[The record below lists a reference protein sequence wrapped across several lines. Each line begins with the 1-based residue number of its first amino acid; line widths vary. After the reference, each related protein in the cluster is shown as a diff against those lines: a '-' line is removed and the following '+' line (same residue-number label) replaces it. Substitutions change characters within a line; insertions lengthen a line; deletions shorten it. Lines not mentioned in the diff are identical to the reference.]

1 MNIRKMSE
9 QDWPLVS
16 QIFEEGL
23 QTGVATFQREV
34 PSYEQWNAT
43 HLTTCRLVI
52 ESDQGTVIGWAALSP
67 VSSRVAYRGVAE
79 VSIYIAS
86 PFRGKSLGKQL
97 LDALVAES
105 EQVGYWTL
113 QSVILVSNVASIAL
127 HESCGF
133 RVVGRRE
140 RIGQLPDGTWSDT
153 LLLER
158 RSRSPAFLD

>member
-23 QTGVATFQREV
+23 QTGVATFQRGV

-97 LDALVAES
+97 L
-105 EQVGYWTL
+105 
-113 QSVILVSNVASIAL
+113 
-127 HESCGF
+127 
-133 RVVGRRE
+133 
-140 RIGQLPDGTWSDT
+140 
-153 LLLER
+153 
-158 RSRSPAFLD
+158 